1 MCGLVFNWHCP
12 LFCFIFHSS
21 ILSLPIVWLGLCAPF
36 LSFSRLAPLSL
47 PSFCLSHC
55 RLVLQCFPEDLT
67 LWGYCVQKM
76 ILISAHCAELS
87 CKLPFPHGDAA
98 KRTGTNSLW
107 HTIAW
112 VLTEED
118 LEFAFQ
124 KEVIFSRL
132 AVQNDIIIRWNFD
145 LTKTYKMLCE
155 IALSLWVKLLIW
167 KSVWYKENCVWL
179 GG

>member
-1 MCGLVFNWHCP
+1 MCGLVFNCHCS

-21 ILSLPIVWLGLCAPF
+21 ILSLPSLTWPLCSF
-36 LSFSRLAPLSL
+36 LLPLSIHVPVL
-47 PSFCLSHC
+47 LFSSCLSHC

-76 ILISAHCAELS
+76 ILISAHSAELS

-118 LEFAFQ
+118 LDFAFQ

-167 KSVWYKENCVWL
+167 RRVWCKEKCVWL